1 MVQLWDVDALESLL
15 LRIGFKCLEC
25 RCVRSPLCS
34 VWNVDSLDP
43 LYAVYGSM
51 WNVDALD
58 PFYAEFG
65 SNVWNVDALDPL

>member
-1 MVQLWDVDALESLL
+1 MWNVDALESPLL
-15 LRIGFKCLEC
+15 GIGFKCLEC

-34 VWNVDSLDP
+34 VWNVDALDP
-43 LYAVYGSM
+43 FMQCMAQM